1 MNKILTVLFMILF
14 VSGCRSMPTA
24 QTVSGL
30 KAPLMGIIHNLKGAP
45 LSGVDITVDESGTA
59 VSDINGRFI
68 LSDIELG
75 LHSFSFK
82 QEGYETVQRDL
93 SFSAPAQI
101 LYTTLVSFDDLLEK
115 ISTEIRYR
123 NIEKSKALIARAE
136 RIYSDS
142 PKLRYLH
149 VLLLLKA
156 EKYQEALAGIK
167 ELINEYPANKVLLL
181 TETNIKNIQGGTNE

>member
-1 MNKILTVLFMILF
+1 MNKLLAVLFMILLLP
-14 VSGCRSMPTA
+14 GCRSMHTA

-30 KAPLMGIIHNLKGAP
+30 RAPLMGIIHNSKGVP
-45 LSGVDITVDESGTA
+45 LSDVDVSVDESDTA

-82 QEGYETVQRDL
+82 KEGYETVQTDL
-93 SFSAPAQI
+93 CFSTPAQI

-115 ISTEIRYR
+115 ISTEMQYG
-123 NIEKSKALIARAE
+123 NIEKSKTLIARAD
-136 RIYSDS
+136 RIYPDS

-156 EKYQEALAGIK
+156 EKYDEAQAGIE
-167 ELINEYPANKVLLL
+167 ELITIYPANKTLLL
-181 TETNIKNIQGGTNE
+181 TETNIKKIKGGTNE